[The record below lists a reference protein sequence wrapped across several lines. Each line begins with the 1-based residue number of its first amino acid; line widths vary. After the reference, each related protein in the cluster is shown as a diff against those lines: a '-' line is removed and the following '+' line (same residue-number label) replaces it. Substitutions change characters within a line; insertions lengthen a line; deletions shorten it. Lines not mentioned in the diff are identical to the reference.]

1 MKQPIAKTILTKE
14 DYYIQ
19 FTDEELAELNIEKGQ
34 KFTCDVHED
43 GSIKLTPYAKVEL
56 EMGDWPR
63 EVLEL
68 LIQESCEKDIS
79 VNDVFCDLLK
89 EVIKD
94 GNI

>member
-1 MKQPIAKTILTKE
+1 MKQPIAKTVLKKE

-19 FTDEELAELNIEKGQ
+19 FTDEEMAELNIEPGQ
-34 KFTCDVHED
+34 KFSCELKD
-43 GSIKLTPYAKVEL
+43 GGIQLTPYAKVEL
-56 EMGDWPR
+56 EMSSWPR

-79 VNDVFCDLLK
+79 VNDVICDLLK

-94 GNI
+94 GNL

>member
-1 MKQPIAKTILTKE
+1 MKQPIAKTVLKKE

-19 FTDEELAELNIEKGQ
+19 FTDEEMAELNIEPGQ
-34 KFTCDVHED
+34 KFSCELKD
-43 GSIKLTPYAKVEL
+43 GGLQLTPFAKVEL
-56 EMGDWPR
+56 EMGSWPR

-68 LIQESCEKDIS
+68 LIQKSCERDVS
-79 VNDVFCDLLK
+79 VNDVICDLLK

>member
-1 MKQPIAKTILTKE
+1 MKQPIAKTVLKKE

-19 FTDEELAELNIEKGQ
+19 FTDEELSELNIEPGQ
-34 KFTCDVHED
+34 KFTCNIED
-43 GSIKLTPYAKVEL
+43 GALKLTPFVKVEL
-56 EMGDWPR
+56 EMGNWPR

-79 VNDVFCDLLK
+79 VNDVICDLLK
-89 EVIKD
+89 EGIKD

>member
-1 MKQPIAKTILTKE
+1 MKQPIAKTVLKKE

-19 FTDEELAELNIEKGQ
+19 FTDEEMAELNIEPGQ
-34 KFTCDVHED
+34 KFSCELKD
-43 GSIKLTPYAKVEL
+43 GGLQLTPFVKVEL
-56 EMGDWPR
+56 EISDWPR

-68 LIQESCEKDIS
+68 LIQESCERDVS
-79 VNDVFCDLLK
+79 VNDVICDLLK

>member
-1 MKQPIAKTILTKE
+1 MKQPIAKTVLKKE

-19 FTDEELAELNIEKGQ
+19 FTDEELAELNMEKGQ
-34 KFTCDVHED
+34 KFTCDIED
-43 GSIKLTPYAKVEL
+43 GALKLTPYAKIEL

-79 VNDVFCDLLK
+79 VNDVICDLLK

>member
-1 MKQPIAKTILTKE
+1 MKQPIAKTVLKKE

-19 FTDEELAELNIEKGQ
+19 FTDEEMAELNIEPGQ
-34 KFTCDVHED
+34 KFSCELKD
-43 GSIKLTPYAKVEL
+43 GGIQLTPYSKVEL

-79 VNDVFCDLLK
+79 VNDVICDLLK

-94 GNI
+94 GNL